1 MSVNESKAIVRR
13 YFEVL
18 AGGEGNLVELL
29 HEDVR
34 WSVPP
39 GSDMAGEKRGRDAVL
54 TFLGSGV
61 DYYDP
66 DAPMDVSIRSMIAEE
81 GRVACEFTLEATTA
95 RGRAYRN
102 EYHFVF
108 EIDAGRIRAVR
119 EYLDTHYAHLA
130 FHSEE

>member
-1 MSVNESKAIVRR
+1 MLAPLARVALRLGQRR
-13 YFEVL
+13 RE
-18 AGGEGNLVELL
+18 
-29 HEDVR
+29 R
-34 WSVPP
+34 VP
-39 GSDMAGEKRGRDAVL
+39 V
-54 TFLGSGV
+54 V
-61 DYYDP
+61 
-66 DAPMDVSIRSMIAEE
+66 AEE

-108 EIDAGRIRAVR
+108 EVDAGRIRAVR